1 MDLIV
6 VSPDSSL
13 PASSFIRCHY
23 EQLKNAEDYLYGGI
37 PQTQSL
43 KSGSLSRPRLIDRLK
58 LKFSG
63 QNYHQYY
70 LDLYLKKNKVKRV
83 LAEYGPT
90 AVGILQLCKSNG
102 IELIVHFHGF
112 DVYEKST
119 LKIYR
124 QEYAGIFDYAKK
136 IIAVSKD
143 MVHALVDM
151 GALAEKIVY
160 SPCGPD
166 PLFYDLQPDFNSNTF
181 ISIGRFVEKKAPIL
195 LIDAFSKVLKKRND
209 AQLVMIGNGPLL
221 GMSMSYVKYLNIAD
235 SVKFLSQVSH
245 TEIPLYIKK
254 SFCFLQHSIVA
265 TNGDAE
271 GTPVSV
277 MEASLAGLPV
287 IATNHKGIPD
297 VIINGITGYLVNEF
311 DTDMMAEHMIYLL
324 NDKET
329 ARTFGKTGME
339 FIQRHFSER
348 QHLMT
353 LNESIY
359 G

>member
-13 PASSFIRCHY
+13 PASSFIRSHY
-23 EQLKNAEDYLYGGI
+23 EQLKNAGDYLYGGI

-43 KSGSLSRPRLIDRLK
+43 NSGSLSRPRLIDRLK
-58 LKFSG
+58 LKLSG

-119 LKIYR
+119 LKIYKN
-124 QEYAGIFDYAKK
+124 EYAAIFEYAKK
-136 IIAVSKD
+136 IIAVSRD
-143 MVHALVDM
+143 MVRALIDM
-151 GALAEKIVY
+151 GASAEKIVY
-160 SPCGPD
+160 TPCGPD
-166 PLFYDLQPDFNSNTF
+166 PLFFDLQPDFNLNTF
-181 ISIGRFVEKKAPIL
+181 ISVGRFVEKKAPIL
-195 LIDAFSKVLKKRND
+195 LLDAFSKVLKKCQD

-221 GMSMSYVKYLNIAD
+221 GMSMSYVRYLNIVG
-235 SVKFLSQVSH
+235 SVKFLSQVDH
-245 TEIPLYIKK
+245 TEIPEHIKK
-254 SFCFLQHSIVA
+254 SFCFLQHSIVS

-287 IATNHKGIPD
+287 IATNHKGISD

-311 DTDMMAEHMIYLL
+311 DTDSMAEHMIYLL

-329 ARTFGKTGME
+329 ARAFGKAGME
-339 FIQRHFSER
+339 FIQRHFSQK
-348 QHLMT
+348 QHLTT
-353 LNESIY
+353 LNQSIY

>member
-1 MDLIV
+1 MELIII
-6 VSPDSSL
+6 SPDQTL

-58 LKFSG
+58 LKLSG
-63 QNYHQYY
+63 QNYHHYY

-119 LKIYR
+119 LKIYK

-136 IIAVSKD
+136 IIAVSRD
-143 MVHALVDM
+143 MVRALIEM
-151 GALAEKIVY
+151 GASAEKIVY

-166 PLFYDLQPDFNSNTF
+166 PLFYDLQPDFDSNTF

-195 LIDAFSKVLKKRND
+195 LLDAFCKVLKKCQD

-245 TEIPLYIKK
+245 TEIPLHIKK

-265 TNGDAE
+265 SNGDAE
-271 GTPVSV
+271 GAPVSV

-297 VIINGITGYLVNEF
+297 LIINGITGYLVNEF
-311 DTDMMAEHMIYLL
+311 DTDSMAERMIYLL
-324 NDKET
+324 DNKET
-329 ARTFGKTGME
+329 AKVFGKAGMD
-339 FIQRHFSER
+339 FIQNYFSQERH
-348 QHLMT
+348 LAT